1 MERRRRQIELEGD
14 REARSIALSLGRVVR
29 EARRRRR
36 MTQEQLALRVGL
48 RRSRLGEV
56 ERGTATGTPLLVW
69 VRLGLVLGRPL
80 AMAFSRDLDSQLA
93 DAGHLD
99 AQECLLR
106 MARATGR
113 SATFELPTRPE
124 SPLYSV
130 DACIRDDAN
139 RTLILNEI
147 WNRFGDMGRAVRS
160 TDRKVAEAETLAAAI
175 GGDNPYRVAW
185 CWLLV
190 DSAANRALVGRYPEI
205 LTTRF
210 PAHHFVGSGRCRPA
224 DPSRRSPGSP
234 GSMFAQAAS
243 SLCGGHRAED
253 AAVSCSGH
261 A

>member
-1 MERRRRQIELEGD
+1 MERRRRSEHMIAGD
-14 REARSIALSLGRVVR
+14 REARSIAGTLGREVR
-29 EARRRRR
+29 VSRRKRGIR
-36 MTQEQLALRVGL
+36 QVDLAAAVGL
-48 RRSRLGEV
+48 RQSRISAI
-56 ERGTATGTPLLVW
+56 ERGVATGTPLVVW
-69 VRLGLVLGRPL
+69 TRIGAALNRPL
-80 AMAFSRDLDSQLA
+80 AVAFSRDLDSQLA

-210 PAHHFVGSGRCRPA
+210 PGSSFRWVRALSAGGPVPAQPGIAWFDVRAGRLVALRRP
-224 DPSRRSPGSP
+224 
-234 GSMFAQAAS
+234 
-243 SLCGGHRAED
+243 
-253 AAVSCSGH
+253 SG
-261 A
+261 